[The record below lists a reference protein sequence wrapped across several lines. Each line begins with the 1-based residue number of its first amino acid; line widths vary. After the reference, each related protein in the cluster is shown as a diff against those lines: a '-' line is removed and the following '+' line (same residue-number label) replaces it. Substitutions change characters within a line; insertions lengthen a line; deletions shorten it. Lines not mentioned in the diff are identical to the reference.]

1 MQRFLKCWWHDS
13 NSKAPSVASNLSFF
27 HAVQSN
33 EETELIKD
41 LFKGYN
47 QKIRPVVH
55 PEDKVEVQI
64 KLTLTNLISLVS
76 SFSIY

>member
-1 MQRFLKCWWHDS
+1 MQMFLKCCGHDPNMS
-13 NSKAPSVASNLSFF
+13 STSLNLSFF
-27 HAVQSN
+27 HAVQGN

-47 QKIRPVVH
+47 KNIRPVVH
-55 PEDKVEVQI
+55 PEDRVEVQI

-76 SFSIY
+76 SFSAY

>member
-1 MQRFLKCWWHDS
+1 MQG
-13 NSKAPSVASNLSFF
+13 
-27 HAVQSN
+27 N

-47 QKIRPVVH
+47 NKIRPVVH

-76 SFSIY
+76 SFSAY

>member
-1 MQRFLKCWWHDS
+1 MQG
-13 NSKAPSVASNLSFF
+13 
-27 HAVQSN
+27 N

-41 LFKGYN
+41 LFKDYN
-47 QKIRPVVH
+47 KKIRPVVH

-76 SFSIY
+76 SFSAYYIEMWQF